1 MCVCVCVCVCVRV
14 CVCLSVCVH
23 AHACVSLD
31 KSTESHEISDRLTPL
46 FPDSSLRVASIG
58 DVANSFPPP
67 THFFSPGIIYS
78 SGVNLF
84 PKDEYHTISN
94 SCLSFLFVFK
104 FDSKS
109 NSLYTSEAVN
119 PKPTDYMI

>member
-1 MCVCVCVCVCVRV
+1 MSVCVCVCEYEC
-14 CVCLSVCVH
+14 VCVH
-23 AHACVSLD
+23 AYACVSLD

-46 FPDSSLRVASIG
+46 FQDSSLRVASIG
-58 DVANSFPPP
+58 DIANSFPPP
-67 THFFSPGIIYS
+67 TRFFSPGIIYS

-119 PKPTDYMI
+119 PKPTDCMI